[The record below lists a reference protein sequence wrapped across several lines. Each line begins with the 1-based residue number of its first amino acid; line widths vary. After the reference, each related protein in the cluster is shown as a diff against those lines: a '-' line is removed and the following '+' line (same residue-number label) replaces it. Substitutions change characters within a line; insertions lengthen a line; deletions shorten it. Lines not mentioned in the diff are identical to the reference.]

1 MASRKFPQHLA
12 TDHISQA
19 TRLLEKRREMYEKQ
33 EALDAKKEEF
43 ERKEDQLKRR
53 EESLKQKDLELQ
65 EQLIKFNVFL
75 QENETKRTR
84 GEKKY
89 EDEHKLVKQKE
100 LDKTKIDAELEKFEQ
115 DKEEVADA
123 EQKLKRYEMYL
134 DSIVNSS
141 DAQFSEIVEI
151 LQRQETLQGAYDDLY
166 KKNSFAREDTDRLR
180 SEMRGF
186 IKTKMD
192 EILTQNNKIADL
204 QKQLEKKIMQSKS
217 DELQMDVRVKRD
229 VEKQKETAQI
239 KMACENIYTRCLNR
253 ATQQGIKPFDAEE
266 IDKMSADGAD
276 IGQILIK
283 KLVVIGEE
291 VQKYQDILKQM
302 NEDEQKRKYEQV
314 SSTDKAR
321 KPGSRHGRG
330 DVADKS
336 HGGSVRGSNRGGHT
350 HDDGTSSTMTGS

>member
-100 LDKTKIDAELEKFEQ
+100 LDKTKIDAELGVHEQEKT
-115 DKEEVADA
+115 EVAMA
-123 EQKLKRYEMYL
+123 ELKLKRYEMYL

-302 NEDEQKRKYEQV
+302 NEDEQKRKTEQV
-314 SSTDKAR
+314 SSTDKGR

-330 DVADKS
+330 DVAEKS
-336 HGGSVRGSNRGGHT
+336 HGGSVRGSNRHT